1 MRMKL
6 SSFVTSCRAIISGIM
21 SITLFVGSRIIQ
33 LQPVIQYINT
43 VDRKYSTVVP
53 HTRER
58 ASPSTATY
66 GQSKGCRISG
76 SRRSRKK
83 RQYHRRKTRR
93 SRRPHDT
100 SFASVDKLMWFIS
113 DACNSL
119 LKLCIKVN
127 AAISDIIG
135 RALARFHSAVIITFK
150 CIIFTCIVGTASL
163 NTVGLHRGVFQ
174 AALIV
179 SNGVLAHQAALHPTD
194 FAASHF
200 HEQHINS
207 GLLAASREYHTGD
220 FPWHQVNAKPFL
232 FVDVDT
238 RHVDTLFPFA
248 SSETFTPG
256 TLFPFVV
263 FPTPR
268 HESNLTTNTTHILY
282 SLD

>member
-1 MRMKL
+1 
-6 SSFVTSCRAIISGIM
+6 
-21 SITLFVGSRIIQ
+21 
-33 LQPVIQYINT
+33 
-43 VDRKYSTVVP
+43 
-53 HTRER
+53 
-58 ASPSTATY
+58 
-66 GQSKGCRISG
+66 
-76 SRRSRKK
+76 
-83 RQYHRRKTRR
+83 
-93 SRRPHDT
+93 
-100 SFASVDKLMWFIS
+100 MWFIS

-163 NTVGLHRGVFQ
+163 NAVGLHRGVFQ

-207 GLLAASREYHTGD
+207 GLLAASCEYHTGD
-220 FPWHQVNAKPFL
+220 FPWHQVNATPFL

-256 TLFPFVV
+256 TLFPFVD

-268 HESNLTTNTTHILY
+268 HEFNLTTNTTHI
-282 SLD
+282 